1 MRNAVSHGLETTDQ
15 RLKAGKPAVGQLTL
29 SALTERDDVLIQV
42 RDDGRGIDTE
52 AVRRKA
58 VERGLATASAAAALD
73 EGAVWSYLFEPGFSM
88 AQKVTD
94 ISGRGVGLDVVKL
107 ALDSL
112 GGQLRVDSEMGVGT
126 TFTLVLPT
134 SIAVKGALL
143 VEVDERPYAVPL
155 MHTDTVL
162 ALHPGQIS
170 VVGGVLVTHFHDQS
184 VPLVPLRQLLYDEG
198 EEPLPPADKSDMQG
212 PQHVLVVNYNNR
224 RLGLVVDRFIRQQN
238 IVIKPLSKPLNT
250 IDLFGGV
257 TLLGSGQVCLVLD
270 VPALTRL
277 FLAKR
282 P

>member
-1 MRNAVSHGLETTDQ
+1 MSHGLETTAQ
-15 RLKAGKPAVGQLTL
+15 RAQAGKSTVGHLTL

-52 AVRRKA
+52 AVRRKV
-58 VERGLATASAAAALD
+58 VERGLTTASAAANLS
-73 EGAVWSYLFEPGFSM
+73 EQEVWAFLFEPGFSM
-88 AQKVTD
+88 AQTVTD

-112 GGQLRVDSEMGVGT
+112 GGQLRVESSVGEGT
-126 TFTLVLPT
+126 IFTLVLPT
-134 SIAVKGALL
+134 SIAEKGALL
-143 VEVDERPYAVPL
+143 IEVDERPYAIPL

-170 VVGGVLVTHFHDQS
+170 VVGGVLVTHFQEQA
-184 VPLVPLRQLLYDEG
+184 VPLVPLRMLLNDEG
-198 EEPLPPADKSDMQG
+198 DEPLPPANKAELHG
-212 PQHVLVVNYNNR
+212 PQQVLVVNYNNR
-224 RLGLVVDRFIRQQN
+224 RLGLLVDRFLRQQN
-238 IVIKPLSKPLNT
+238 IVIKPLSKPLDT